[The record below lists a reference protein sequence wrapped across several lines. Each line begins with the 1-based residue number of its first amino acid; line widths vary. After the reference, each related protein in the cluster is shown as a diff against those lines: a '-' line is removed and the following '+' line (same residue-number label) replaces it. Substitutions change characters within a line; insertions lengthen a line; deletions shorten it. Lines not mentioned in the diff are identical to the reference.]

1 MDRRY
6 AREIDGYL
14 VPVSIP
20 MEAAKHI
27 TVGEDGNVVLERFV
41 FPMQWL
47 SVSQA
52 PGELHILPWRWVV
65 NILGDKVGLSRIEFP
80 ILDAMVYDPE
90 REPALVTVYRAK
102 VCVE

>member
-20 MEAAKHI
+20 IEAAKHI
-27 TVGEDGNVVLERFV
+27 AVGEDGNVVLERFV

-52 PGELHILPWRWVV
+52 PGELNILPWRWVA
-65 NILGDKVGLSRIEFP
+65 NILGDNVGLSRIEFP

-102 VCVE
+102 VCAE